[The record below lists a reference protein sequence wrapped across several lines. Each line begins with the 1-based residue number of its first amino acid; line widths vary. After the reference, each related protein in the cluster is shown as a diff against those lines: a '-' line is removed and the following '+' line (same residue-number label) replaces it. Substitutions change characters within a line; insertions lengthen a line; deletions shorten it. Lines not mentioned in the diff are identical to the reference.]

1 MNLLQAIK
9 DDDMETAE
17 RIVKQQLERDKT
29 NVDLWLKLAVIELQ
43 FPFDDYESALK
54 CIEQIYQLSPNYL
67 DALILETEIR
77 WHYLIITEALAKRL
91 EKAIA
96 TCDCDEKKSI
106 LHYLLS
112 LYYFTERDFEK
123 EKINL
128 EKSIQL
134 CDQYVYPY
142 ESLGILLQDSD
153 KEKSKKMFCRALKNV
168 RKIYQKEDFHDF
180 TDFNTYVAE
189 FITGT
194 AISSI
199 NYDSI
204 KESAEC

>member
-1 MNLLQAIK
+1 MDLSQAIK
-9 DDDMETAE
+9 EYDMETAE

-67 DALILETEIR
+67 DALILETEIC

>member
-9 DDDMETAE
+9 DDDVETAE
-17 RIVKQQLERDKT
+17 WIVKQQLERDKT

-199 NYDSI
+199 NYNSI

>member
-1 MNLLQAIK
+1 MDLLQAIK
-9 DDDMETAE
+9 EYDMETAE
-17 RIVKQQLERDKT
+17 WIVKQQLEQDST
-29 NVDLWLKLAVIELQ
+29 NIDLWLKLAVIELQ

-67 DALILETEIR
+67 DALILETEIC
-77 WHYLIITEALAKRL
+77 WHYLIITEALAKQL
-91 EKAIA
+91 ENAIA

-112 LYYFTERDFEK
+112 FYYFTERDFEK

-142 ESLGILLQDSD
+142 EALGILLQDSE
-153 KEKSKKMFCRALKNV
+153 KEKSKKMFCRALENV
-168 RKIYQKEDFHDF
+168 KKVYQKEDFHDF
-180 TDFNTYVAE
+180 TDFHAYVAE

-204 KESAEC
+204 KKLTEC

>member
-1 MNLLQAIK
+1 MDLLQAIK
-9 DDDMETAE
+9 DDDVETAE
-17 RIVKQQLERDKT
+17 WIVKQQLERDKT

-77 WHYLIITEALAKRL
+77 WHYLIITEALVKRL

-96 TCDCDEKKSI
+96 TCDCNEKKSI

-112 LYYFTERDFEK
+112 LYYYTEKDIES

-142 ESLGILLQDSD
+142 KRLGYLLSESNH
-153 KEKSKKMFCRALKNV
+153 EKSKEMFCCALKNV
-168 RKIYQKEDFHDF
+168 KKVYKDDDFYDF
-180 TDFNTYVAE
+180 TDFDTYVAE
-189 FITGT
+189 FVTGT
-194 AISSI
+194 AISSS
-199 NYDSI
+199 NYEFI
-204 KESAEC
+204 KELAEC

>member
-1 MNLLQAIK
+1 MDLSQAIK
-9 DDDMETAE
+9 EYDMETAE
-17 RIVKQQLERDKT
+17 RIVKQQLEKDKT
-29 NVDLWLKLAVIELQ
+29 NVNLWLKLALIELQ
-43 FPFDDYESALK
+43 LPFEDYESALK

-96 TCDCDEKKSI
+96 TCDCNEKKSI
-106 LHYLLS
+106 LYYLLS
-112 LYYFTERDFEK
+112 LYYFTERNFEK

>member
-1 MNLLQAIK
+1 MDLSQAIK
-9 DDDMETAE
+9 EYDMETAE

-142 ESLGILLQDSD
+142 ESLGILLQDPD

>member
-1 MNLLQAIK
+1 MDLSQAIK
-9 DDDMETAE
+9 EYDMETAE

-67 DALILETEIR
+67 DALNLETEIR

>member
-1 MNLLQAIK
+1 MDLSQAIK
-9 DDDMETAE
+9 EYDMETAE

>member
-1 MNLLQAIK
+1 MDLSQAIK
-9 DDDMETAE
+9 EYDMETAE

-77 WHYLIITEALAKRL
+77 WHYLIITEALVKRL

-96 TCDCDEKKSI
+96 TCDCNEKKSI
-106 LHYLLS
+106 LYYLLS
-112 LYYFTERDFEK
+112 LYYFTERNFEK

-189 FITGT
+189 FITST

>member
-1 MNLLQAIK
+1 MDLSQAIK
-9 DDDMETAE
+9 EYDMETAE
-17 RIVKQQLERDKT
+17 RIVKQQLEKDKT
-29 NVDLWLKLAVIELQ
+29 NVNLWLKLALIELQ
-43 FPFDDYESALK
+43 LPFEDYESALT
-54 CIEQIYQLSPNYL
+54 CIEEIYQLSPNHL
-67 DALILETEIR
+67 EALILEAEIH
-77 WHYLIITEALAKRL
+77 WHYLAIMEDLAKRL
-91 EKAIA
+91 SEVTCNCKEKQAM
-96 TCDCDEKKSI
+96 I
-106 LHYLLS
+106 LYLLS
-112 LYYFTERDFEK
+112 LYYYTEKDIES

>member
-1 MNLLQAIK
+1 MDLSQAIK
-9 DDDMETAE
+9 EYDMETAE
-17 RIVKQQLERDKT
+17 RIVKQQLERDST
-29 NVDLWLKLAVIELQ
+29 NIDLWLKLTLIELQ

>member
-1 MNLLQAIK
+1 MDLSQAIK
-9 DDDMETAE
+9 EYDMETAE

-180 TDFNTYVAE
+180 TDFNTYIAE

-204 KESAEC
+204 KELAEC

>member
-1 MNLLQAIK
+1 MDLSQAIK
-9 DDDMETAE
+9 EYDMETAE
-17 RIVKQQLERDKT
+17 RIVKQQLEQDST
-29 NVDLWLKLAVIELQ
+29 NIDLWLKLTLIELQ

>member
-9 DDDMETAE
+9 DDDVETAE
-17 RIVKQQLERDKT
+17 WIVKQQLERDKT

-96 TCDCDEKKSI
+96 VCDCDEKRSI
-106 LHYLLS
+106 LYYLLS
-112 LYYFTERDFEK
+112 LYYFTERNFEK

-142 ESLGILLQDSD
+142 KALGILLWELD
-153 KEKSKKMFCRALKNV
+153 KEKSKEMFYRALRNV
-168 RKIYQKEDFHDF
+168 KKVYRDDDFYDF
-180 TDFNTYVAE
+180 TDFDTYVAE

>member
-1 MNLLQAIK
+1 MDLSQAIK
-9 DDDMETAE
+9 EYDMETAE

-77 WHYLIITEALAKRL
+77 WHYLIITEALVKRL

>member
-1 MNLLQAIK
+1 MDLLQAIK
-9 DDDMETAE
+9 DDDVEMAE
-17 RIVKQQLERDKT
+17 WIVKQQLEKDKT
-29 NVDLWLKLAVIELQ
+29 NVNLWLKLALIELQ
-43 FPFDDYESALK
+43 LPFEDYESALT
-54 CIEQIYQLSPNYL
+54 CIEEIYQLSPNHL
-67 DALILETEIR
+67 EALILEAEIH
-77 WHYLIITEALAKRL
+77 WHYLAIMEDLAKRL
-91 EKAIA
+91 SEVTCNCKEKQAM
-96 TCDCDEKKSI
+96 I
-106 LHYLLS
+106 LYLLS
-112 LYYFTERDFEK
+112 LYYYTEKDIES

>member
-1 MNLLQAIK
+1 MDLLQAIK
-9 DDDMETAE
+9 DDDVEMAE
-17 RIVKQQLERDKT
+17 WIVKQQLERDKT

-54 CIEQIYQLSPNYL
+54 CIEQIYQLSPNHL
-67 DALILETEIR
+67 EALILEAEIH
-77 WHYLIITEALAKRL
+77 WHYLAIMEDLAKRL
-91 EKAIA
+91 SEVTCNCKEKQAM
-96 TCDCDEKKSI
+96 I
-106 LHYLLS
+106 LYLLS
-112 LYYFTERDFEK
+112 LYYYTEKDIES

>member
-9 DDDMETAE
+9 DDDVETAE
-17 RIVKQQLERDKT
+17 WIVKQQLEKDKT
-29 NVDLWLKLAVIELQ
+29 NVNLWLKLALIELQ
-43 FPFDDYESALK
+43 LPFEDYESALK
-54 CIEQIYQLSPNYL
+54 CIEEIYQLSPNYL

-77 WHYLIITEALAKRL
+77 WHYLIITEALVKRL

-96 TCDCDEKKSI
+96 TCDCNEKKSI

-142 ESLGILLQDSD
+142 KRLGYLLSESNH
-153 KEKSKKMFCRALKNV
+153 EKSKEMFCCALKNV
-168 RKIYQKEDFHDF
+168 KKVYKDDDFYDF
-180 TDFNTYVAE
+180 TDFDTYVAE
-189 FITGT
+189 FVTGT
-194 AISSI
+194 AISSS
-199 NYDSI
+199 NYEFI
-204 KESAEC
+204 KELAEC

>member
-1 MNLLQAIK
+1 MDLSQAIK
-9 DDDMETAE
+9 EYDMETAE

-77 WHYLIITEALAKRL
+77 WHYLIITEALVKRL

-96 TCDCDEKKSI
+96 TCDCNEKKSI
-106 LHYLLS
+106 LYYLLS
-112 LYYFTERDFEK
+112 LYYFTERNFEK

-153 KEKSKKMFCRALKNV
+153 KEKSKK
-168 RKIYQKEDFHDF
+168 
-180 TDFNTYVAE
+180 
-189 FITGT
+189 
-194 AISSI
+194 I

>member
-1 MNLLQAIK
+1 MDLSQAIK
-9 DDDMETAE
+9 EYDMETAE

-91 EKAIA
+91 EKAIP

-112 LYYFTERDFEK
+112 LYYYTEKDIES

-142 ESLGILLQDSD
+142 KRLGYLLSESNH
-153 KEKSKKMFCRALKNV
+153 EKSKEMFCCALKNV
-168 RKIYQKEDFHDF
+168 KKVYKDDDFYDF
-180 TDFNTYVAE
+180 TDFDTYVAE
-189 FITGT
+189 FVTGT
-194 AISSI
+194 AISSS
-199 NYDSI
+199 NYEFI
-204 KESAEC
+204 KELAEC

>member
-1 MNLLQAIK
+1 MDLSQAIK
-9 DDDMETAE
+9 EYDMETAE

-194 AISSI
+194 AI

>member
-1 MNLLQAIK
+1 MDLSQAIK
-9 DDDMETAE
+9 EYDMETAE
-17 RIVKQQLERDKT
+17 RIVKQQLEQDST
-29 NVDLWLKLAVIELQ
+29 NIDLWLKLTLIELQ

-77 WHYLIITEALAKRL
+77 WHYLIITEALVKRL

-96 TCDCDEKKSI
+96 TCDCNEKKSI

>member
-1 MNLLQAIK
+1 MDLSQAIK
-9 DDDMETAE
+9 EYDMETAE

-77 WHYLIITEALAKRL
+77 WHYLIITESLAKRL

>member
-9 DDDMETAE
+9 DDDVETAE
-17 RIVKQQLERDKT
+17 WIVKQQLERDKT

-180 TDFNTYVAE
+180 TDFNTYIAE

-204 KESAEC
+204 KELAEC

>member
-1 MNLLQAIK
+1 MDLLQAIK
-9 DDDMETAE
+9 DDDVEMAE
-17 RIVKQQLERDKT
+17 WIVKQQLEKDKT
-29 NVDLWLKLAVIELQ
+29 NVNLWLKLALIELQ
-43 FPFDDYESALK
+43 LPFEDYESALT
-54 CIEQIYQLSPNYL
+54 CIEEIYQLSPNHL
-67 DALILETEIR
+67 EALILEAEIH
-77 WHYLIITEALAKRL
+77 WHYLAIMEDLAKRL
-91 EKAIA
+91 SEVTCNCKEKQAM
-96 TCDCDEKKSI
+96 I
-106 LHYLLS
+106 LYLLS

>member
-29 NVDLWLKLAVIELQ
+29 NVDLWLKLAIIELQ

>member
-1 MNLLQAIK
+1 M
-9 DDDMETAE
+9 
-17 RIVKQQLERDKT
+17 
-29 NVDLWLKLAVIELQ
+29 
-43 FPFDDYESALK
+43 
-54 CIEQIYQLSPNYL
+54 